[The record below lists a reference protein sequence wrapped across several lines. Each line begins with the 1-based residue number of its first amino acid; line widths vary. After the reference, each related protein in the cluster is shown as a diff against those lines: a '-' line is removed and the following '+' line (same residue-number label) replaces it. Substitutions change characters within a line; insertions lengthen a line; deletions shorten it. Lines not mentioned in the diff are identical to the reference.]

1 MYYIIKKNEKLTKK
15 ITFINIYLPIIKEKY
30 YNGSELTKLEKY
42 MIILNEKNREG
53 LEEIMK

>member
-30 YNGSELTKLEKY
+30 YNGSELTKLEK
-42 MIILNEKNREG
+42 
-53 LEEIMK
+53 